1 MIRLMQG
8 DCLELMKQIPDK
20 SVDLVLCDP
29 PYGINYQSAR
39 RPKEQRF
46 SKIVNDKQPFSEF
59 IKPAIRI
66 LKDTG
71 CMLIFTRWDVQSYFI
86 DEINAGGVWRSKM
99 SLSGTSNSMVW
110 ET

>member
-1 MIRLMQG
+1 MQLMQG

-29 PYGINYQSAR
+29 PYGINYQSVW

-46 SKIVNDKQPFSEF
+46 SKILNDKQPFSEF
-59 IKPAIRI
+59 IKPAIRT

-71 CMLIFTRWDVQSYFI
+71 CMLVFTRWDVQSHFI
-86 DEINAGGVWRSKM
+86 DAINSGGGRQSKM
-99 SLSGTSNSMVW
+99 FLFGTNSSMAW
-110 ET
+110 EI